1 MANIIDI
8 AKKTGLSPSTVS
20 RALSKPEK
28 VAAGTRQRVLAA
40 IDEAGYE
47 TNIFARNLRQGGS
60 RTIGLVVSDI
70 LNPFHAM
77 IVKSIQDEV
86 YREGFTLMVGSS
98 DEDPRREKR

>member
-47 TNIFARNLRQGGS
+47 TNIFARNLRQGVPEPSGW
-60 RTIGLVVSDI
+60 
-70 LNPFHAM
+70 
-77 IVKSIQDEV
+77 
-86 YREGFTLMVGSS
+86 SS
-98 DEDPRREKR
+98 PIFLTHSTR